1 LNSDIA
7 EDRSQEALA
16 LAWMNFRHHA
26 LQGHILDDG
35 ILVNFARHRAEDLGR
50 QVVPCGGRARKF
62 CVMDQRNYVE
72 GKVEVLRLDKIM
84 HDRGEANLLGLAE
97 AMAANPVRRI
107 ISALDLQAWLA
118 SLPEDDQVLLS
129 MRMAGY
135 RLKPIAKRLGISTS
149 AAWARCRE
157 LGYELA
163 ERAHVEVP
171 GEGRC
176 VGN

>member
-1 LNSDIA
+1 
-7 EDRSQEALA
+7 
-16 LAWMNFRHHA
+16 
-26 LQGHILDDG
+26 
-35 ILVNFARHRAEDLGR
+35 
-50 QVVPCGGRARKF
+50 
-62 CVMDQRNYVE
+62 MDPRNYAE
-72 GKVEVLRLDKIM
+72 GKVEVLRLDKII

-107 ISALDLQAWLA
+107 VSMLDLQAWLA
-118 SLPEDDQVLLS
+118 GLSEDDQILLS

-135 RLKPIAKRLGISTS
+135 KLKPIAKQLGISTS

-171 GEGRC
+171 AGGRLG
-176 VGN
+176 GN